1 VIDAQ
6 KRPDEIAELEVQ
18 VETLVAR
25 LNEALQQIKLK
36 KEVLRRLESGIDVH
50 R

>member
-1 VIDAQ
+1 MDAQ
-6 KRPDEIAELEVQ
+6 KLRDEIAELEHQ

-36 KEVLRRLESGIDVH
+36 KDLLRRIEAGPDA
-50 R
+50 RM